1 MAIDTSTELV
11 DPNISIDDYVNQY
24 FQEYFG
30 QKHVVNQNDFEL
42 VKSFFQ
48 ARTDNPTDPS
58 VAANTVAVLL
68 AADQLKVYPSDII
81 QRIDTA
87 DYKKTFSLILNL
99 TRQGVSLIGYEQ
111 LRTTSIENSRQ
122 VVA

>member
-1 MAIDTSTELV
+1 MSVDTSTNIV
-11 DPNISIDDYVNQY
+11 DPGLSVDEYVKQY
-24 FQEYFG
+24 FSEYFG
-30 QKHVVNQNDFEL
+30 QKHVVDENDFEL

-48 ARTDNPTDPS
+48 NRTNNPTNPS

-68 AADQLKVYPSDII
+68 AADQLKVYPSEII
-81 QRIDTA
+81 QRIDTP
-87 DYKKTFSLILNL
+87 DYKQTFSLILNL

-111 LRTTSIENSRQ
+111 PLDPAIENTRQ

>member
-1 MAIDTSTELV
+1 MV
-11 DPNISIDDYVNQY
+11 D
-24 FQEYFG
+24 E
-30 QKHVVNQNDFEL
+30 NDFEL

-48 ARTDNPTDPS
+48 NRTNNPTNPS

-68 AADQLKVYPSDII
+68 AADQLKVYPSEII
-81 QRIDTA
+81 QRIDTP
-87 DYKKTFSLILNL
+87 DYKQTFSLILNL

-111 LRTTSIENSRQ
+111 PLDPAIENTRQ